1 MQRDARSDAAY
12 GVERGTMTSN
22 PDRAEIRAAV
32 EALFRRALAD
42 FPEYRFF
49 PRHLAAA
56 AEALPYD
63 CWSRGNTEQE
73 ALRFLR
79 STAAP
84 IMAAAVAA
92 EAIEWGAAIPRLL
105 SRRDE
110 H

>member
-1 MQRDARSDAAY
+1 MQRDARSGAAH
-12 GVERGTMTSN
+12 GMERGVKRSS
-22 PDRAEIRAAV
+22 RAEIRAAV
-32 EALFRRALAD
+32 ESLFRRALAD

-56 AEALPYD
+56 AEALPND
-63 CWSRGNTEQE
+63 RWARGNTQHE

-79 STAAP
+79 SNAAP

-92 EAIEWGAAIPRLL
+92 EDIAWGAAIPRLT
-105 SRRDE
+105 RGDE